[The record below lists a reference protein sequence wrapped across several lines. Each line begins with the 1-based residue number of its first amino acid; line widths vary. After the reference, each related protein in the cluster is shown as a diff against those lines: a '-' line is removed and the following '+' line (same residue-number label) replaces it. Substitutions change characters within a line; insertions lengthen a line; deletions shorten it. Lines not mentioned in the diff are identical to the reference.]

1 MPYITGVA
9 NSFADLRTALIS
21 GLTANG
27 WTLTGNIVH
36 KGALYLTVTANET
49 FVSTT
54 VTEGL
59 IFQGGT
65 GDNAGSLVAPSA
77 VTPRLGRSRPEDP
90 VFSWPAEYHL
100 HINSSPDEVFL
111 VVRYNVDFY
120 TWAAFGQSQVQNLN
134 GSGMWVTA
142 QNGLQQNRYESVNLL
157 IGWYNLTPTEG
168 GTQYQSSFF
177 YYEASGAPF
186 WNTGWTTYYSGPSH
200 HQVVQDTIHANLM
213 AYPQGWMGYYPP
225 NQPGSQIIGVRPAAP
240 HIARLPSAWSQ
251 EAVLVPI
258 QVYAWVA
265 ESKCSLVLEVANARY
280 TRIDNYE
287 PGQVI
292 QIGPDRWKI
301 YPFVR
306 KNMLFRD
313 AGSGVNE
320 TTGQHSGTLGWAI
333 RYDGA

>member
-1 MPYITGVA
+1 MAYLTGVA
-9 NSFADLRTALIS
+9 NSFADLRTALIN

-27 WTLTGNIVH
+27 WALSGNIIS
-36 KGALYLTVTANET
+36 KGALYLTVTANES
-49 FVSTT
+49 FVSDT

-65 GDNAGSLVAPSA
+65 GDNAGNLVDPSA

-90 VFSWPAEYHL
+90 AFSWPAEYHL

-142 QNGLQQNRYESVNLL
+142 QNTLRQNDSISFY
-157 IGWYNLTPTEG
+157 YLTPTSG
-168 GTQYQSSFF
+168 GTGYLPQARIAT
-177 YYEASGAPF
+177 ASGAPF
-186 WNTGWTTYYSGPSH
+186 WYTGWTTHPSDTLH
-200 HQVVQDTIHANLM
+200 HQYVQDTINANLM
-213 AYPQGWMGYYPP
+213 GYPQNWMGYYPL

-265 ESKCSLVLEVANARY
+265 ESKCSLVLEVENARY

-306 KNMLFRD
+306 KNTTFRD
-313 AGSGVNE
+313 AGTNV
-320 TTGQHSGTLGWAI
+320 TVDTGQHSGTLGWAI

>member
-1 MPYITGVA
+1 MAYLTGVA
-9 NSFADLRTALIS
+9 NNFGDLRTALLN

-27 WTLTGNIVH
+27 WALSGSIVS
-36 KGALYLTVTANET
+36 KGALYLTVTATES

-65 GDNAGSLVAPSA
+65 GDNAGGLVDPSA

-90 VFSWPAEYHL
+90 AIAWPAEYHL
-100 HINSSPDEVFL
+100 HIHSNPDEVYI

-142 QNGLQQNRYESVNLL
+142 QNALRQNIYTSLNLGL
-157 IGWYNLTPTEG
+157 GWYELKPDSG
-168 GTQYQSSFF
+168 GTTYSYSFF

-186 WNTGWTTYYSGPSH
+186 WNTGWTDYASGTEH
-200 HQVVQDTIHANLM
+200 HQYVQDTIHANLM
-213 AYPQGWMGYYPP
+213 GYPQNWMGYYPP

-240 HIARLPSAWSQ
+240 HIARLPNAWSQ

-265 ESKCSLVLEVANARY
+265 ESKCSLVLEVEHARY

-306 KNMLFRD
+306 KNTTFRD
-313 AGSGVNE
+313 AGTGVNV